1 MLFLIFLRLSSD
13 TKKIRGLSFVLCA
26 QKRVLPRIHK
36 LKELSLHLLTN
47 KFDVDFVTRVGGW
60 VGRERI
66 EFGNMDLCEIP
77 FTPDW

>member
-47 KFDVDFVTRVGGW
+47 KFDVDFVSRVGGW
-60 VGRERI
+60 GERE
-66 EFGNMDLCEIP
+66 
-77 FTPDW
+77 